1 METNK
6 TTPNTSKQDIA
17 ADPFLAEMQSQ
28 LTRQSGSISSASTN
42 IEKAISESISNL
54 QKSNA
59 STTKATTSAFD
70 RQIDQTRK
78 SGSFAF
84 TGAQE
89 EQRGFA
95 QNVGILRKINEDT
108 NTNLKDLEQRKQ
120 EVILQG
126 DAATAS
132 KIADLQLKA
141 LEFKQQSEQQVF
153 SNLLSMSNFGLSLK
167 QEERQSKAQDFTE
180 KNAISQIA
188 LEFGIPFSEND
199 TIDSIITKAAPFAS
213 EDRQLKLQ
221 QIRAD
226 IQRSQAETAKALQG
240 ESTRDPA
247 AQRAVAWAAYQN
259 PDVFNGLSGDV
270 FDQSIGFFSEFDTT
284 AKMELNSFV
293 NSYKADNPKATPS
306 QVKAAI
312 ESFPKNYPA
321 HVVNDVIANQTSKTT
336 SQPKAQS
343 NKSAFQIPREDPFKS
358 LKSTQSTKSNS
369 SPFSS
374 LKSNNNSFDALF
386 GNFKF

>member
-167 QEERQSKAQDFTE
+167 QEERQSRAQDFTE

-221 QIRAD
+221 QIRSD
-226 IQRSQAETAKALQG
+226 IQRSQAETSKALKGDITSRPYDDLTNRILAEKLGTG
-240 ESTRDPA
+240 ELTMDNFLKMTNDQ
-247 AQRAVAWAAYQN
+247 QREIMKTKEAVRQEQKN
-259 PDVFNGLSGDV
+259 ELVNLSKEYKN
-270 FDQSIGFFSEFDTT
+270 S
-284 AKMELNSFV
+284 NSFLEALKNSNYNVDDVLSVAKTIKPTNV
-293 NSYKADNPKATPS
+293 NTGFKRTFNDTIDSITRFLDPEMQANIDKKRQAQKA
-306 QVKAAI
+306 
-312 ESFPKNYPA
+312 
-321 HVVNDVIANQTSKTT
+321 
-336 SQPKAQS
+336 
-343 NKSAFQIPREDPFKS
+343 REEW
-358 LKSTQSTKSNS
+358 LKSTKQK
-369 SPFSS
+369 
-374 LKSNNNSFDALF
+374 
-386 GNFKF
+386 